1 MTIIDIL
8 VWAIHKRRENKVLE
22 KEISEE
28 GKKRIF
34 HWLRG
39 ATSRRSTLL

>member
-1 MTIIDIL
+1 MWEIYIS
-8 VWAIHKRRENKVLE
+8 RESTVLE

-39 ATSRRSTLL
+39 ATSRRPTLL